1 MKHPTFI
8 AIKDLDLTAGTQLRA
23 GLDKAAVADYAEGYR
38 EFGAA
43 HLGSITIYHVPGLK
57 QPYVPVDGFHR
68 ISAAREVWPQDAEL
82 PCVCVGSGSLREAIL
97 RAAGVNAEHGVRR
110 TDADKRRA
118 VLQVL
123 SDAEWVNW
131 SDNKIAKICNVG
143 NRLVGVLRRELVAA
157 ANTPQ
162 QSVLQLSPRLASLS
176 ATEAKKAIEVTKNFS
191 QSDRIVERNGTTFTQ
206 KSPATERP
214 PQQFTPPLLQDLR
227 IYVGPRRL
235 DAKASQIL
243 DEGDIVEFLGREEQ
257 SKLNNVAIGLGIYVR
272 HADEIRD
279 KWLEPIPC
287 SIGDIV
293 PAADPTNP
301 VGEIFDYLVIGGTA
315 IDLKFVVNFG
325 EYKETLGLDEIAD
338 RITDLVE
345 QDREVAAI
353 GDRTSIPTALLSDEL
368 LARLCDF
375 LHLVWRGNPYQYAIA
390 PTTYWLDNK
399 TPRVIDYRQISGAS
413 TPSRDTC
420 EVAIVSQFTPNLSVL
435 ADGCRQLII
444 TPCNAVILCYDL
456 PGALV
461 TKHFNSA
468 LGCLKI

>member
-68 ISAAREVWPQDAEL
+68 ISAAREVWPRDAEL
-82 PCVCVGSGSLREAIL
+82 PCICVGSGSLREAIL

-157 ANTPQ
+157 ANAPQ
-162 QSVLQLSPRLASLS
+162 QFALQLSPRLASLS
-176 ATEAKKAIEVTKNFS
+176 ATEAKKAIKVTKNFS
-191 QSDRIVERNGTTFTQ
+191 QSDRIVERNGATFTQ
-206 KSPATERP
+206 KSPATERS

-235 DAKASQIL
+235 DAKANQIL

-287 SIGDIV
+287 SIGDTI
-293 PAADPTNP
+293 PAADPAQP
-301 VGEIFDYLVIGGTA
+301 SGKIFDYLVTGGTV

-338 RITDLVE
+338 RLVSHAE
-345 QDREVAAI
+345 EDWKTNEP
-353 GDRTSIPTALLSDEL
+353 DSIPKPFQANDAMLSTLD
-368 LARLCDF
+368 DF
-375 LHLVWRGNPYQYAIA
+375 LSQIWDGERYQFAVA
-390 PTTYWLDNK
+390 PKLQFLEPSI
-399 TPRVIDYRQISGAS
+399 PRVIDYRLIANPN
-413 TPSRDTC
+413 PSRKDC
-420 EVAIVSQFTPNLSVL
+420 EVAIVSQFTPNLSAL
-435 ADGCRQLII
+435 ADGCCQLII

-456 PGALV
+456 PGVLV
-461 TKHFNSA
+461 TKHFNPA

>member
-1 MKHPTFI
+1 MKHPTSI
-8 AIKDLDLTAGTQLRA
+8 AINDLDLTAGTQLRA

-43 HLGSITIYHVPGLK
+43 HLGSISIYHVPGLK

-68 ISAAREVWPQDAEL
+68 ISAAREVWSQDAAL
-82 PCVCVGSGSLREAIL
+82 PCTCVGSGSLREAIL
-97 RAAGVNAEHGVRR
+97 QAAGVNAEHGVRR

-123 SDAEWVNW
+123 SDAEWVGW

-157 ANTPQ
+157 ANVPQ
-162 QSVLQLSPRLASLS
+162 QANLQLSPRLASLP
-176 ATEAKKAIEVTKNFS
+176 AGEVEKAIKTIEGFGRA
-191 QSDRIVERNGTTFTQ
+191 DRIVERNGTTFTQ

-235 DAKASQIL
+235 DVKASQIL
-243 DEGDIVEFLGREEQ
+243 DGGDIVELLGREDQ
-257 SKLNNVAIGLGIYVR
+257 PKLNNVAIGLGIYAR

-279 KWLEPIPC
+279 KWLEPIPY
-287 SIGDIV
+287 SIGHIV
-293 PAADPTNP
+293 PARDPAKP
-301 VGEIFDYLVIGGTA
+301 GGRIFDYAVTGGTV

-338 RITDLVE
+338 RIVDQVE
-345 QDREVAAI
+345 QDTDCNDDI
-353 GDRTSIPTALLSDEL
+353 SIPAALLTDDLS
-368 LARLCDF
+368 ARLKDF
-375 LHLVWRGNPYQYAIA
+375 LCAVWEGDPYQFAIA
-390 PTTYWLDNK
+390 PKTNWLNSK
-399 TPRVIDYRQISGAS
+399 TPRVIDYRQSSGISN
-413 TPSRDTC
+413 PSREIC
-420 EVAIVSQFTPNLSVL
+420 EVAIVSQFCPNLCDL
-435 ADGCRQLII
+435 ANGCRQLII
-444 TPCNAVILCYDL
+444 TPCNSVILCYSL
-456 PGALV
+456 PSILV
-461 TKHFNSA
+461 TKFFNPA